1 MLFFV
6 RLMFIQS
13 TSRDSSEVANGP
25 IDLGYDEDDYDDEDG
40 DDDSADDDDE
50 ADQRAQKA
58 VKEELERREQAARQ
72 AKQLLKRSRPVYEEY
87 MPTSPAPSYSDSE
100 VSIRDQGNVGESEPE
115 DSDAETK
122 KLRLLIQ
129 HELEQ
134 RVKGKKQDKANPPSA
149 ATASK
154 KKKSSKEFLKEV
166 AAGRVE
172 SRQKPIGQAGLN
184 GKQKKQLASCLK
196 QCQQLAT
203 RIQNLANEN
212 A

>member
-1 MLFFV
+1 
-6 RLMFIQS
+6 MFIQS
-13 TSRDSSEVANGP
+13 TSRDTSEVANGP
-25 IDLGYDEDDYDDEDG
+25 IDLGYDEDDYDDDDNG
-40 DDDSADDDDE
+40 DDDSDDDDDDDDDE

-100 VSIRDQGNVGESEPE
+100 VSIREQGNVGESEPE

-154 KKKSSKEFLKEV
+154 KKKTSKEFLKEEV

-172 SRQKPIGQAGLN
+172 SKQKPIGQAGLN